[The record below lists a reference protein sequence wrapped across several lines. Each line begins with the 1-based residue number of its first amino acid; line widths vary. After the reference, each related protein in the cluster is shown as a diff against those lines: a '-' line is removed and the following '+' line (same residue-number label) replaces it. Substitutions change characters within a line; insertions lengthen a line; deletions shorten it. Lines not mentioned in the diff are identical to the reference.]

1 MKNLKLL
8 ESKIG
13 GRWTG
18 VRIHRGAPPACRPA
32 KRPMRLCEAIAES
45 FDGPFALTPEFINC
59 PGALRSL
66 GLTDDDEDLAQTI
79 STNTGVRLGAAR
91 NAIRATPRLKTGVT
105 AIRVGPQDSP
115 DVVVSYA
122 PPEVA
127 MNLIR
132 VWQGVRERSLDVE
145 LSTFMAICGNVVVAA
160 WKTRH
165 IYMSLGCPIARK
177 HGIVPSDTM
186 IIGMPYCMIDELFG
200 VHDDD
205 VQM

>member
-8 ESKIG
+8 ESKMG

-18 VRIHRGAPPACRPA
+18 VRIHRGAPLACRPA

-45 FDGPFALTPEFINC
+45 FDGPFALTPEFVDC
-59 PGALRSL
+59 PGARRSL
-66 GLTDDDEDLAQTI
+66 GLTDDDEELAQTI
-79 STNTGVRLGAAR
+79 STNTGVRLGAAPS
-91 NAIRATPRLKTGVT
+91 AIRATPPLKTGVT

-127 MNLIR
+127 MSLIR

-145 LSTFMAICGNVVVAA
+145 LSTFMAICGNLVLAA
-160 WKTRH
+160 CRTPH
-165 IYMSLGCPIARK
+165 IYISLGCPISRK
-177 HGIVPSDTM
+177 HGIVPSHTL
-186 IIGMPYCMIDELFG
+186 IIGIPYCIIDELFR

-205 VQM
+205 VHL